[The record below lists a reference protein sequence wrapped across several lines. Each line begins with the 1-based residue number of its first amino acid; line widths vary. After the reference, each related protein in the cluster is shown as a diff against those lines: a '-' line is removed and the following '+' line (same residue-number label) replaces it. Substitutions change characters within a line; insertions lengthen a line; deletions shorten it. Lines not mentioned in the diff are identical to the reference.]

1 MIERREKKERERERT
16 RGSPADTLSDPGTN
30 SNPVT
35 ISIDWTRE
43 KGFKPQA
50 GVAWVDGG
58 GGGEREGEW
67 RSEGKPMKKD
77 RRRKGSTTSE
87 GPERGRLVD
96 LHGGDDGEQRA

>member
-1 MIERREKKERERERT
+1 MEE
-16 RGSPADTLSDPGTN
+16 
-30 SNPVT
+30 
-35 ISIDWTRE
+35 
-43 KGFKPQA
+43 
-50 GVAWVDGG
+50 
-58 GGGEREGEW
+58 GGGEREGGW